1 MSWNFGASE
10 GAATCNSASE
20 SVPSLSTSAADQCCV
35 ERTAVSLLLS
45 MPCAEAELW
54 LDMSV
59 PVEDAVFA
67 WSWSALVAGAVALDD
82 DDVAVPDVL
91 GAVLMSDEVVEGA
104 EVASVAL
111 GLPVAVE
118 LAVVD

>member
-35 ERTAVSLLLS
+35 DSTAVSLLLS

-82 DDVAVPDVL
+82 DDVAVL